1 MNYCKRCDLNF
12 TSRTAFDKHLPGI
25 VDAPVQPDHRHPA
38 DCGLVYKDSGWGF
51 PATDI
56 QFFHKESVME
66 TTLIRKCT
74 ETGKPFVAWGRGRP
88 PTKRGQGRAVDV
100 EVAPACIGKWM
111 DRDGNVYNERPDAE
125 PAKPAKPAT
134 KPASAK
140 AVKATMPTPPR
151 TAAAV
156 PPPPPAV
163 VDGKTA
169 VQALADGDLHPDT
182 FAEPPF
188 AEDSFDSLYPDPAE
202 AGVVEPEVDDYM
214 LDRIAAGSLQG
225 SF

>member
-12 TSRTAFDKHLPGI
+12 TSRSAFDKHLPGI
-25 VDAPVQPDHRHPA
+25 VDAPVQPDHIKPA
-38 DCGLVYKDSGWGF
+38 NCGLEWKSTGWGF
-51 PATDI
+51 PADASNP
-56 QFFHKESVME
+56 FVNKESVME
-66 TTLIRKCT
+66 TTLIRKCSD
-74 ETGKPFVAWGRGRP
+74 TGKPFVAWGKGRP
-88 PTKRGQGRAVDV
+88 PSKLGQGRAEAV
-100 EVAPACIGKWM
+100 EVPASAIGKWL
-111 DRDGNVYNERPDAE
+111 DRDGGIHRERPTGE
-125 PAKPAKPAT
+125 GKPAT

-140 AVKATMPTPPR
+140 VVKTAMPAPPAR

-156 PPPPPAV
+156 PVPPPAV

-182 FAEPPF
+182 FGKPPF
-188 AEDSFDSLYPDPAE
+188 AEDAFGSLYPDPDA

-214 LDRIAAGSLQG
+214 LDRIASGSLQG